1 MSLGLDRLSAHLAMP
16 NLLTRRGRVGQVIGS
31 VIEADLPGVA
41 VGEQAMVG
49 RTPAEVIG
57 FREHRALLMPLGT
70 LQGIAHGTSVE
81 VKNRVLQVPVG
92 TGLLGRVV
100 DPLGAPLDGRP
111 LTDVPLRRNLDS
123 GAPDP
128 MKRSLIHKP
137 LITGLRVIDG
147 LLTLGEGQ
155 RISILAGSGVG
166 KSTLMGMFARNSQ
179 ADVNV
184 VTLIGERG
192 REVREFLER
201 DLGTA
206 GLARS
211 VVCVATSDSSPVLQV
226 KAMSTGLAIAEH
238 FRDQGL
244 RVLLMVDSLTRLA
257 MAQRQI
263 GLSAGEPPTTRG
275 YTPSVFGLMPR
286 LLERAGPGANGG
298 SITGVFTVLV
308 EGEDMDDP
316 VADTV
321 RGIVDGHLV
330 LSRKL
335 ASHGHYPPIDV
346 LQSVSRTMSATCE
359 RDQLA
364 WASRMRALLAT
375 WRENEELI
383 RLAAYKRGSDAEVD
397 AAIDAHGKI
406 DAFLRQGVAEASEW
420 SATLA
425 AMASIVGAPAR
436 PGQAPPPAGA
446 GRPAPGGGLRG
457 VRRAAAPPEP
467 RR

>member
-92 TGLLGRVV
+92 AGLLGRVV

-201 DLGTA
+201 DLGPE

-211 VVCVATSDSSPVLQV
+211 VVVIATSDASPVLQV
-226 KAMSTGLAIAEH
+226 KAMLSALAIAEH
-238 FRDQGL
+238 FRDQGAD
-244 RVLLMVDSLTRLA
+244 VLMMVDSLTRLA

-263 GLSAGEPPTTRG
+263 GLSAGEPPTTKG
-275 YTPSVFGLMPR
+275 YTPSVFAMMPR
-286 LLERAGPGANGG
+286 LLERAGPGAPHG
-298 SITGVFTVLV
+298 SITGFFTVLV
-308 EGEDMDDP
+308 EGEDMEDP

-321 RGIVDGHLV
+321 RGIVDGHIV

-335 ASHGHYPPIDV
+335 GSMGHYPAIDV
-346 LQSVSRTMSATCE
+346 LQSVSRTMPSTVPPEHVAAAV
-359 RDQLA
+359 RV
-364 WASRMRALLAT
+364 RALMAT
-375 WRENEELI
+375 YRENEELV
-383 RLAAYKRGSDAEVD
+383 RLGAYKQGTDPEVD
-397 AAIDAHGKI
+397 TALTAWPQITR
-406 DAFLRQGVAEASEW
+406 FLRQTVEESTPLAESQRLL
-420 SATLA
+420 ATLA
-425 AMASIVGAPAR
+425 
-436 PGQAPPPAGA
+436 
-446 GRPAPGGGLRG
+446 G
-457 VRRAAAPPEP
+457 VRAAAPPP
-467 RR
+467 AAGRRTRRV